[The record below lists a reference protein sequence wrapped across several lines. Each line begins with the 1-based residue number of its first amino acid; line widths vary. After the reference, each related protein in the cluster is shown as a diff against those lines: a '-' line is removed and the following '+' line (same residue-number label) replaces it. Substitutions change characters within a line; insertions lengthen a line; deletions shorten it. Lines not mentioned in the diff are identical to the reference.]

1 MLASVGSRNVS
12 VSILI
17 SLSLSL
23 SLVPPNPCGAFTSQD
38 SVLSSCERAYCALY
52 AFFFR
57 CRWNF
62 VCSVRVNCKAANSIS
77 CRKLN
82 FSLLFCGS
90 TIFTFAQKHGIEWV
104 RSLLF
109 LLPFHFFFFVFI
121 LNGSGDK
128 VTQNRKRNTHYK
140 KLHAHTHTGKKVAI
154 RRVHLFAASVYAKSS
169 PWIIRTKY
177 NVEYK
182 IMRQHRVWFRC
193 SKMCT
198 RSCFHR
204 HFGHMSCVQLC
215 TCQ

>member
-109 LLPFHFFFFVFI
+109 LLPFHFFFFSFSFWMAVEIKWHRTEKEI
-121 LNGSGDK
+121 LTTKSC
-128 VTQNRKRNTHYK
+128 T
-140 KLHAHTHTGKKVAI
+140 HTHTQEKK
-154 RRVHLFAASVYAKSS
+154 
-169 PWIIRTKY
+169 
-177 NVEYK
+177 
-182 IMRQHRVWFRC
+182 
-193 SKMCT
+193 
-198 RSCFHR
+198 
-204 HFGHMSCVQLC
+204 
-215 TCQ
+215 